1 MIAYTIN
8 NEVIVV
14 IIDGV
19 SRVVPRGTAQASR
32 LLDALKQ
39 TPIDEKKVA
48 VLADLK
54 SALAAYAGG
63 DCEILTSGDVIRRGE
78 KIDPVFAAMVIRNFE
93 AGTPYDHILKCF
105 DLLDANPSQKVKQ
118 MLPGFLKHGGMPITA
133 EGHILAYKAA
143 RKDMYSI
150 YSGDNTKLVMGHADE
165 EGHIYHGIGE
175 KIRVKRNYVED
186 NPDNACG
193 PGLHSGSEEYALG
206 WARSNNGIMLIVDVD
221 PSDIVS
227 VPKDSDGQ
235 KMRSCAYSI
244 VARHLGRLG
253 DAAVRDPLAPYAT
266 AYRGC
271 DADNPLDED
280 PGTIPGD
287 VEYHDKEIELQRKPG
302 RIIITIRNK

>member
-14 IIDGV
+14 IVDGV

-32 LLDALKQ
+32 LLAALKQ
-39 TPIDEKKVA
+39 TPIDERKVA
-48 VLADLK
+48 MLADLK

-63 DCEILTSGDVIRRGE
+63 DCEITTSGDVIRHGE
-78 KIDPVFAAMVIRNFE
+78 KIDPVFADMVIRNFE

-150 YSGDNTKLVMGHADE
+150 FAGDNTKLVTGRADE
-165 EGHIYHGIGE
+165 EGRIYHGVGE

-186 NPDNACG
+186 NPDNPCG
-193 PGLHSGSEEYALG
+193 PGLHSGSEAYALS
-206 WARSNNGIMLIVDVD
+206 WAQSNNGLMLIVDVD
-221 PSDIVS
+221 PADVVS
-227 VPKDSDGQ
+227 VPEDSDGQ
-235 KMRSCAYSI
+235 KMRSCAYGI

-253 DAAVRDPLAPYAT
+253 DAAVRDPSAPYAT

-271 DADNPLDED
+271 EVDDPLDED

-287 VEYHDKEIELQRKPG
+287 VEYYDKEIELQRKPG
-302 RIIITIRNK
+302 RIVITIHK

>member
-1 MIAYTIN
+1 MIAYTVN

-14 IIDGV
+14 IVDGV
-19 SRVVPRGTAQASR
+19 SRVVPRGTAQASQ
-32 LLDALKQ
+32 LLAALKQ
-39 TPIDEKKVA
+39 TPIDERKVA
-48 VLADLK
+48 MLADLK

-63 DCEILTSGDVIRRGE
+63 DCEILASGDVIRHGE

-150 YSGDNTKLVMGHADE
+150 YAGDSTKLVTGRADE
-165 EGHIYHGIGE
+165 AGHIYYGVGE

-186 NPDNACG
+186 DPGKPCG
-193 PGLHSGSEEYALG
+193 PGLHSGSEEYALS
-206 WARSNNGIMLIVDVD
+206 WARSNDGLMLIVDVD
-221 PSDIVS
+221 PADVVS
-227 VPKDSDGQ
+227 VPEDSDGQ
-235 KMRSCAYSI
+235 KMRSCAYGI

-253 DAAVRDPLAPYAT
+253 DAAVRDPSAPYAT

-271 DADNPLDED
+271 EVDDPLDED

-287 VEYHDKEIELQRKPG
+287 VEYYDKEIELQRKPG
-302 RIIITIRNK
+302 RIVITIHK